1 MWIVQGKQERA
12 AASSFYCNR
21 SRVYSHWLYHPS
33 GLNLPFLRDGSET
46 VANNTLLPLL
56 LSQWPEKTYDK
67 VVEGKREN
75 TEGHRHWTVDRGYH
89 CQRIHADPRHPSH
102 REERRGD
109 ERRGEERRGGERRRA
124 GKRWKG
130 KGGRESSIKSNGS
143 QKKRAQMIK
152 IWEEKTCEV
161 EEGDDEKGGELNQAL

>member
-1 MWIVQGKQERA
+1 MWIVLGKQERA

-89 CQRIHADPRHPSH
+89 CQRIHADPHHPSH
-102 REERRGD
+102 REERRRKEGREEELEED
-109 ERRGEERRGGERRRA
+109 ERA
-124 GKRWKG
+124 
-130 KGGRESSIKSNGS
+130 RE
-143 QKKRAQMIK
+143 
-152 IWEEKTCEV
+152 
-161 EEGDDEKGGELNQAL
+161 DEKAALRAMALRRKEHRWSKFEKRKLVRLKREMMKKEES